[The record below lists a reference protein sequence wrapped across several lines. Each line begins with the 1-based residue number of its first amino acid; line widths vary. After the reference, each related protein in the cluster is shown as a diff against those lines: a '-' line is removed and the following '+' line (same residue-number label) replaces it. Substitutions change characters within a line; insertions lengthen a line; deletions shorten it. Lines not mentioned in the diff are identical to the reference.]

1 MQASELDRQAAE
13 AGGFLVGPSSHAAQG
28 AAEALLVLAD
38 GSVWRGWSD
47 TTSPAVAGEVRVVGE
62 VALVGA
68 EGRLS
73 GLHSASFQAHLAS
86 ARSAGQGVGVR
97 GYLTAAGAA
106 TPLHAKVALAVVRG
120 EIGRP

>member
-1 MQASELDRQAAE
+1 MRACELDRQASE
-13 AGGFLVGPSSHAAQG
+13 AGGFLVDPSVPAARD
-28 AAEALLVLAD
+28 AAEALLVLTD
-38 GSVWRGWSD
+38 GSVWHGWSAR
-47 TTSPAVAGEVRVVGE
+47 TSPAVAGEVRVVGE

-97 GYLTAAGAA
+97 GCLTAAGAT